1 MGEPLAEGLG
11 KSLSGLLLG
20 ALRAARII
28 RIAAAVRTARIT
40 DRPRLHQTTTGEG
53 MPFYKA
59 QKEVTTTLEKVVEAP
74 SVGEAEDLAEHED
87 DGWKEAGQM
96 EQYLDTIEVDVS
108 DSESEGDE

>member
-28 RIAAAVRTARIT
+28 RIAAAMRTARIT

-53 MPFYKA
+53 MPFFKV

-74 SVGEAEDLAEHED
+74 SVGEAEDLAERED

-96 EQYLDTIEVDVS
+96 EQHLEVDVS
-108 DSESEGDE
+108 DAESEGDE